1 MIGRATMEVKAV
13 RMLTLAAAIVL
24 LSGLGATTCMAMAP
38 MSCDTDHNHY
48 VTTREAMSCSERLFD
63 QIRVGQPGI
72 GPEAFR
78 KALPQAKD
86 PDALF
91 KEVDQNGDGQISR
104 QEWIDWRQRD
114 FTDATAKSSGM
125 LPAVDYQNWSEGAY
139 ARPIHPADAET
150 Q

>member
-1 MIGRATMEVKAV
+1 MRI
-13 RMLTLAAAIVL
+13 LTLAVAIVL
-24 LSGLGATTCMAMAP
+24 LSGLGATTGMAMAP
-38 MSCDTDHNHY
+38 VACDTDHNHY
-48 VTTREAMSCSERLFD
+48 VTAREARSCSERLFD
-63 QIRVGQPGI
+63 EIRSGQPAI
-72 GPEAFR
+72 GPAAFR
-78 KALPQAKD
+78 KAPPQAKN

-125 LPAVDYQNWSEGAY
+125 LPAADYQNWSEGAY
-139 ARPIHPADAET
+139 ARPIHPVST